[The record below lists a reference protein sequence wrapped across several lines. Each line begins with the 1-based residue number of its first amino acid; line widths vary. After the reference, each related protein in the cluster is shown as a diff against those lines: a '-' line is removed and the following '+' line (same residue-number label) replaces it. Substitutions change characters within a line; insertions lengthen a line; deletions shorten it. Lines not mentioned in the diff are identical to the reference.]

1 MEKYS
6 LLCYIKYRCL
16 SVYHINIHLPKY
28 YYLLGSDAE
37 MEKFYLI
44 DFENV
49 HDKGLKNID
58 TLTKTDHVHI
68 FYTEN
73 AKNINLDIFRAKE
86 PDIDV
91 HKVPARKQSLDMH
104 LASYLG
110 YLLGNN
116 EGKACS
122 YVIASKDKDY
132 DNIIEFWREN
142 GKGIKNISRKQEI
155 PSNNVV
161 NQKKTTVSIAAPAA
175 QASFASSRSR
185 GSKRELQARS
195 FFGQH
200 FKKKIY
206 VNKKEEIIQIIL
218 GATTRQQV
226 NNELMKLY
234 HNGNQV
240 KEIIEILQPLIKDL
254 PGK

>member
-1 MEKYS
+1 
-6 LLCYIKYRCL
+6 
-16 SVYHINIHLPKY
+16 
-28 YYLLGSDAE
+28 

-44 DFENV
+44 DLENV
-49 HDKGLKNID
+49 HDTGLKNID

-73 AKNINLDIFRAKE
+73 AQKINVGILSIKA

-91 HKVPARKQSLDMH
+91 HEVPAGKQSLDMH

-116 EGKACS
+116 EGKTCS
-122 YVIASKDKDY
+122 YVIVSKDKDY
-132 DNIIEFWREN
+132 DNIIKFWREN

-185 GSKRELQARS
+185 GSKRELQVRS
-195 FFGQH
+195 FLVSILR
-200 FKKKIY
+200 KKY
-206 VNKKEEIIQIIL
+206 
-218 GATTRQQV
+218 
-226 NNELMKLY
+226 M
-234 HNGNQV
+234 
-240 KEIIEILQPLIKDL
+240 LIRKR
-254 PGK
+254 K